1 METSAAGIR
10 LNKFISETGVC
21 SRREA
26 DRLIESGAVRVDGKP
41 ATLGTRVTPGAQVM
55 VNGKPLRARPRTLYL
70 AYHKPVGITSTTDRS
85 VRGNIVDAV
94 NHPARIFPVGRLDK
108 DSEGLILLTND
119 GDIVNKILRAGN
131 AHEKEYEVWVDRP
144 FGDEFLQAMARG
156 VPILGTVTKPCKT
169 WRLGARSF
177 GIILTQGLNRQIRR
191 MTEQLGWNVTR
202 LRRIRIM
209 HLHLGTLKPGQ
220 WREVR
225 GPELDRLNRLV
236 AASVKTE
243 EASAPASPSRPRLP
257 V

>member
-1 METSAAGIR
+1 MDTADGGVR
-10 LNKFISETGVC
+10 LNKFISDTGIC

-26 DRLIESGAVRVDGKP
+26 DRLIEAGEVRVDGAV
-41 ATLGTRVTPGAQVM
+41 ATLGTRVAPDAQVI
-55 VNGKPLRARPRTLYL
+55 VKGKPLRARPRTVYL

-94 NHPARIFPVGRLDK
+94 NHRARIFPVGRLDK

-144 FGDEFLQAMARG
+144 FDDAFLNAMSRG

-177 GIILTQGLNRQIRR
+177 GIILTQGMNRQIRR
-191 MTEQLGWNVTR
+191 MTEHLGWTVTR

-209 HLHLGTLKPGQ
+209 HLHLGTLRPGQ
-220 WREVR
+220 WRELR
-225 GPELDRLNRLV
+225 GKELETLNGLV
-236 AASVKTE
+236 ADSVKTE
-243 EASAPASPSRPRLP
+243 EAS
-257 V
+257 

>member
-1 METSAAGIR
+1 MDTPEAGVR
-10 LNKFISETGVC
+10 LNKFISDTGFC

-26 DRLIESGAVRVDGKP
+26 DRLIAAGAVRVDG
-41 ATLGTRVTPGAQVM
+41 AIAAMGMRVTDEAHVT
-55 VNGKPLRARPRTLYL
+55 VNGRPLRARPRTVYL

-85 VRGNIVDAV
+85 VRGNMVDAV
-94 NHPARIFPVGRLDK
+94 NYRARIFPVGRLDK

-144 FGDEFLQAMARG
+144 FTDDFLHAMSRG

-177 GIILTQGLNRQIRR
+177 GIILTQGMNRQIRR
-191 MTEQLGWNVTR
+191 MTEHLGWTVTR

-209 HLHLGTLKPGQ
+209 HLRLGALRPGQ
-220 WREVR
+220 WRELR
-225 GPELDRLNRLV
+225 GAEREILNRLV
-236 AASVKTE
+236 AASAKTE
-243 EASAPASPSRPRLP
+243 EASQ
-257 V
+257 